1 MKILVLIPTYNEK
14 DNIGRMIDSV
24 LKINYTETV
33 KNCGASVDILI
44 IDDNSPD
51 GTRQIVKEFIKKQ
64 KNRDAGNGVED
75 RDCFANARNDG
86 KGGAGNGV
94 EAGDCFASARNDG
107 EVGKGGAGN
116 GVEGR
121 DCFANARNDGND
133 GVEGEGGDGVG
144 GGSLF
149 LIEREKKL
157 GLGTAYTAA
166 FNFAVEKGYDY
177 ALTMDCDFSHNPE
190 EIAGFVSL
198 MKAEKCG
205 MIVGSRYSGGIRIIN
220 WSMKRLLISYFAN
233 IYAKLVTGVK
243 ISDLT
248 GGFNMYDVNCL
259 KKINLGGISSRG
271 YAFQIEMKYRVLKE
285 AGCSFKEYP
294 IIFYERTMG
303 KSKMSNG
310 IIFEAFFGVIKLRL
324 GFYK

>member
-1 MKILVLIPTYNEK
+1 MRILVSIPTYNEK

-64 KNRDAGNGVED
+64 KNRDT
-75 RDCFANARNDG
+75 
-86 KGGAGNGV
+86 
-94 EAGDCFASARNDG
+94 
-107 EVGKGGAGN
+107 GN

-121 DCFANARNDGND
+121 DCFANARNDGKG

-177 ALTMDCDFSHNPE
+177 VLTMDCDFSHNPE

-198 MKAEKCG
+198 METEKCG

-233 IYAKLVTGVK
+233 IYAKLVTGIK

-271 YAFQIEMKYRVLKE
+271 YAFQIEMKYRVFKE
-285 AGCSFKEYP
+285 AECSFKEYP

>member
-1 MKILVLIPTYNEK
+1 MKILVVIPTYNEK
-14 DNIGRMIDSV
+14 DNIGRMTNSV
-24 LKINYTETV
+24 LSLNESEVV
-33 KNCGASVDILI
+33 KKSNHSISLLI

-51 GTRQIVKEFIKKQ
+51 GTGQIVKEFIKKQ
-64 KNRDAGNGVED
+64 KNRDAGNG
-75 RDCFANARNDG
+75 A
-86 KGGAGNGV
+86 
-94 EAGDCFASARNDG
+94 
-107 EVGKGGAGN
+107 
-116 GVEGR
+116 EGR
-121 DCFANARNDGND
+121 DCFANARNDND
-133 GVEGEGGDGVG
+133 GEGGS
-144 GGSLF
+144 GSGCLF
-149 LIEREKKL
+149 LIERGKKL

-177 ALTMDCDFSHNPE
+177 VLTMDCDFSHNPE

-198 MKAEKCG
+198 METEKCG

-233 IYAKLVTGVK
+233 IYAKLVTGIK

-271 YAFQIEMKYRVLKE
+271 YAFQIEMKYRVFKE

>member
-1 MKILVLIPTYNEK
+1 MRILVSIPTYNEK

-64 KNRDAGNGVED
+64 KNRDAGNGVEG

-94 EAGDCFASARNDG
+94 E
-107 EVGKGGAGN
+107 GG
-116 GVEGR
+116 

-133 GVEGEGGDGVG
+133 GEGGVEGEGGDGVG

-248 GGFNMYDVNCL
+248 GGFNMYDVSCL
-259 KKINLGGISSRG
+259 KKINLGGISSMG

>member
-1 MKILVLIPTYNEK
+1 MRILVSIPTYNEK

-64 KNRDAGNGVED
+64 KNRDT
-75 RDCFANARNDG
+75 
-86 KGGAGNGV
+86 
-94 EAGDCFASARNDG
+94 
-107 EVGKGGAGN
+107 GN

-121 DCFANARNDGND
+121 DCFANARNDGKG

-248 GGFNMYDVNCL
+248 GGFNMYDVSCL

>member
-1 MKILVLIPTYNEK
+1 MKILVAIPTYNEK
-14 DNIGRMIDSV
+14 DNIGRMINSV
-24 LKINYTETV
+24 LSLNESESAKKPNHSI
-33 KNCGASVDILI
+33 SLLI

-51 GTRQIVKEFIKKQ
+51 GTRRIVKEFMEKQ
-64 KNRDAGNGVED
+64 KNGDDGNG
-75 RDCFANARNDG
+75 R
-86 KGGAGNGV
+86 
-94 EAGDCFASARNDG
+94 
-107 EVGKGGAGN
+107 
-116 GVEGR
+116 
-121 DCFANARNDGND
+121 
-133 GVEGEGGDGVG
+133 
-144 GGSLF
+144 LF
-149 LIEREKKL
+149 LIEREKKM

-177 ALTMDCDFSHNPE
+177 VLTMDCDFSHNPE
-190 EIAGFVSL
+190 EISGFVSL
-198 MKAEKCG
+198 METEKCG
-205 MIVGSRYSGGIRIIN
+205 MIAGSRYSGGIRIIN

-271 YAFQIEMKYRVLKE
+271 YAFQIEMKYRMVKE

-310 IIFEAFFGVIKLRL
+310 IIFEAFFRVIKLRL
-324 GFYK
+324 GLYR

>member
-1 MKILVLIPTYNEK
+1 MKILVAIPTYNEK
-14 DNIGRMIDSV
+14 DNIGRMTNSV
-24 LKINYTETV
+24 LSLNESEAV
-33 KNCGASVDILI
+33 KKSNHSISLLI

-51 GTRQIVKEFIKKQ
+51 GTGQIVKEFIKKQ
-64 KNRDAGNGVED
+64 KNRDDGNG
-75 RDCFANARNDG
+75 A
-86 KGGAGNGV
+86 
-94 EAGDCFASARNDG
+94 
-107 EVGKGGAGN
+107 
-116 GVEGR
+116 EGR
-121 DCFANARNDGND
+121 DCLANASNDNKG
-133 GVEGEGGDGVG
+133 GEGGDGVG
-144 GGSLF
+144 GGCLF

-177 ALTMDCDFSHNPE
+177 VLTMDCDFSHNPE
-190 EIAGFVSL
+190 EISGFVSL
-198 MKAEKCG
+198 METEKCG

-233 IYAKLVTGVK
+233 IYAKLVTGIK

-271 YAFQIEMKYRVLKE
+271 YAFQIEMKYRVFKE

>member
-1 MKILVLIPTYNEK
+1 MRILVSIPTYNEK

-86 KGGAGNGV
+86 
-94 EAGDCFASARNDG
+94 
-107 EVGKGGAGN
+107 
-116 GVEGR
+116 EG
-121 DCFANARNDGND
+121 

-177 ALTMDCDFSHNPE
+177 VLTMDCDFSHNPE

-198 MKAEKCG
+198 METEKCG

-233 IYAKLVTGVK
+233 IYAKLVTGIK

-271 YAFQIEMKYRVLKE
+271 YAFQIEMKYRVFKE

-303 KSKMSNG
+303 KSKMTNG

>member
-1 MKILVLIPTYNEK
+1 MKILVSIPTYNEK

-33 KNCGASVDILI
+33 KNCGASVDLLI

-51 GTRQIVKEFIKKQ
+51 GTRQIVKEYQ
-64 KNRDAGNGVED
+64 NRYGHNMPCRTHGLL
-75 RDCFANARNDG
+75 
-86 KGGAGNGV
+86 
-94 EAGDCFASARNDG
+94 SLTPM
-107 EVGKGGAGN
+107 
-116 GVEGR
+116 
-121 DCFANARNDGND
+121 
-133 GVEGEGGDGVG
+133 
-144 GGSLF
+144 LF

-157 GLGTAYTAA
+157 GLGTAYIAA
-166 FNFAVEKGYDY
+166 FNFAVGKGYDY
-177 ALTMDCDFSHNPE
+177 VLTMDCDFSHNPE

-198 MKAEKCG
+198 MENERCG

-233 IYAKLVTGVK
+233 IYAKFVTGVK

-248 GGFNMYDVNCL
+248 GGFNIYDVNCL
-259 KKINLGGISSRG
+259 KKINLNGVSSRG
-271 YAFQIEMKYRVLKE
+271 YAFQVEMKYRVAKE
-285 AGCSFKEYP
+285 AGCGFKEYP

-324 GFYK
+324 GLYK

>member
-1 MKILVLIPTYNEK
+1 MRILAAIPTYNEK
-14 DNIGRMIDSV
+14 DNIERMIDSV
-24 LKINYTETV
+24 LNINCTETV
-33 KNCGASVDILI
+33 KNCGASVDLLI

-64 KNRDAGNGVED
+64 KNRDAGNGVGGG
-75 RDCFANARNDG
+75 DCFANARNDG
-86 KGGAGNGV
+86 K
-94 EAGDCFASARNDG
+94 DG
-107 EVGKGGAGN
+107 S
-116 GVEGR
+116 
-121 DCFANARNDGND
+121 
-133 GVEGEGGDGVG
+133 G

-157 GLGTAYTAA
+157 GLGTAYVAA

-198 MKAEKCG
+198 MSAEKCG

-248 GGFNMYDVNCL
+248 GGFNMYDIRCL

>member
-1 MKILVLIPTYNEK
+1 MKILVAIPTYNEK
-14 DNIGRMIDSV
+14 DNIERMTNSV
-24 LKINYTETV
+24 LSLNESEAV
-33 KNCGASVDILI
+33 KKSNHSISLLI

-51 GTRQIVKEFIKKQ
+51 GTGQIVKEFIKKQ
-64 KNRDAGNGVED
+64 KNRDAGNGVKGG
-75 RDCFANARNDG
+75 DCFANARND
-86 KGGAGNGV
+86 
-94 EAGDCFASARNDG
+94 NDG
-107 EVGKGGAGN
+107 E
-116 GVEGR
+116 GR
-121 DCFANARNDGND
+121 N
-133 GVEGEGGDGVG
+133 
-144 GGSLF
+144 LF

-157 GLGTAYTAA
+157 GLGTAYTGA

-177 ALTMDCDFSHNPE
+177 VLTMDCDFSHNPE

-198 MKAEKCG
+198 MEAEKCG

-233 IYAKLVTGVK
+233 IYAKLVTGIK

-271 YAFQIEMKYRVLKE
+271 YAFQIEMKYRVFKE
-285 AGCSFKEYP
+285 AGCGFKEYP

-324 GFYK
+324 GLYK

>member
-1 MKILVLIPTYNEK
+1 MKILVAIPVYNEK
-14 DNIGRMIDSV
+14 DNIGRMINSV
-24 LKINYTETV
+24 LSLNGSESAKKPNHSI
-33 KNCGASVDILI
+33 SLLI

-51 GTRQIVKEFIKKQ
+51 GTRRIVKEFMDGQ
-64 KNRDAGNGVED
+64 KD
-75 RDCFANARNDG
+75 
-86 KGGAGNGV
+86 
-94 EAGDCFASARNDG
+94 EAGVSGASG
-107 EVGKGGAGN
+107 
-116 GVEGR
+116 
-121 DCFANARNDGND
+121 
-133 GVEGEGGDGVG
+133 G
-144 GGSLF
+144 GGSESGRLF
-149 LIEREKKL
+149 LIEREKKM

-177 ALTMDCDFSHNPE
+177 VLTMDCDFSHNPE

-198 MKAEKCG
+198 METEKCG
-205 MIVGSRYSGGIRIIN
+205 MITGSRYSGGIRIIN

-271 YAFQIEMKYRVLKE
+271 YAFQIEMKYRMVKE

-303 KSKMSNG
+303 KSKMSKG
-310 IIFEAFFGVIKLRL
+310 IIFEAFFRVIKLRL
-324 GFYK
+324 GLYR

>member
-1 MKILVLIPTYNEK
+1 MRILVSIPTYNEK

-64 KNRDAGNGVED
+64 KNRDT
-75 RDCFANARNDG
+75 
-86 KGGAGNGV
+86 
-94 EAGDCFASARNDG
+94 
-107 EVGKGGAGN
+107 GN

-133 GVEGEGGDGVG
+133 GKGVVEGEGGDGVG